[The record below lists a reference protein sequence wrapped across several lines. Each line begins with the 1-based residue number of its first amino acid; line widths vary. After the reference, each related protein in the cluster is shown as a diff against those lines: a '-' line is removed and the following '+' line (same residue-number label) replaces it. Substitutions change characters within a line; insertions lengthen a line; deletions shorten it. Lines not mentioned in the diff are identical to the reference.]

1 MVALELRKVIQGIAD
16 FTGIWPPVSHLFTI
30 ENCVESVPIVLY
42 NFLCLVLGFSDEPYL
57 YNQRHSITTPLMLK
71 VISIAQDLIYVASK
85 GRTNTYK
92 HLALGMTVRQLT
104 GSSKLIDILNGF
116 GHSVSS
122 ATVIR
127 HESALAA
134 LNVMVNTI
142 VPCNVA
148 KKKFTTL
155 VYDNADFLEETL
167 SGSGTTHVTHGICIQ
182 EKYNCNFS
190 NSIQVSRRLKTVPLP
205 KQVVQPYHLGKKPS
219 FSVPYD
225 SQSYFTQNNLLDLT
239 PSTNVNEQLHFIKYD
254 LAYCFIKLPT
264 ISSEILPSWTGLNTI
279 MSDKNMLTTIA
290 YLPVIDA
297 PVTEISTINEI
308 LKQAL
313 TIANTL
319 ELAHIVLVFDEAVYS
334 KIQLVRWKTEEYLSR
349 IVVRLG
355 DFHMLMSYCS
365 GISKIYA
372 DAGMQ
377 DIFIESGIVASG
389 SINGVLLGKHYNR
402 SVRCHKTLYEALQ
415 RLCFQ
420 SFLDSLVN
428 EENCDIIEFL
438 SAMRE
443 CIVKENDDFYYHNY
457 KDYIESQKFENL
469 CQRYKDFVD
478 VQCQENATFN
488 FWYNYIDM
496 IQILLLHIRAT
507 RTGD

>member
-1 MVALELRKVIQGIAD
+1 MVALELKKVIQGIAD

-42 NFLCLVLGFSDEPYL
+42 NFLCLFLGFSDEPYL

-71 VISIAQDLIYVASK
+71 VISIAQELIYVALK

-116 GHSVSS
+116 GHCVSS
-122 ATVIR
+122 STVIR

-190 NSIQVSRRLKTVPLP
+190 NSIQVGRILKTVPLP

-225 SQSYFTQNNLLDLT
+225 SQNYLTQNNIFDLT
-239 PSTNVNEQLHFIKYD
+239 PSTNVKEQLNFINYD

-264 ISSEILPSWTGLNTI
+264 ISSEILPSRTGLNTI

-290 YLPVIDA
+290 YLPVIDT

-377 DIFIESGIVASG
+377 DIFIESGFVASG
-389 SINGVLLGKHYNR
+389 SINGVLSGKHYNL
-402 SVRCHKTLYEALQ
+402 SVRCHKTLYEAL
-415 RLCFQ
+415 
-420 SFLDSLVN
+420 
-428 EENCDIIEFL
+428 
-438 SAMRE
+438 
-443 CIVKENDDFYYHNY
+443 
-457 KDYIESQKFENL
+457 
-469 CQRYKDFVD
+469 
-478 VQCQENATFN
+478 
-488 FWYNYIDM
+488 
-496 IQILLLHIRAT
+496 
-507 RTGD
+507 